1 MRTRMIR
8 WLAVLTAALLLA
20 GCSVS
25 IDEIAIGNRRV
36 IRAEG
41 EDVQEIDLLLYA
53 EQAGDHTLS
62 IEGIHFVSGGIELT
76 IDPALE
82 DNITMSAPQAVM
94 DTVKV
99 KIDHENGVIAI
110 SGNEKLSFSEAEL
123 EITVGVPVKS
133 LSVEGGVEVD
143 AVLPEV
149 KDFSLDVAGAVDG
162 EIRFGS
168 LEALD
173 VEIDGAGSLELSG
186 SCAKAEVTVNGAG
199 SIDAETL
206 ICTDA
211 EVTING
217 AGSCQIHVTDTLD
230 AEVNG
235 VGSVRYFGKTQ
246 TVNRAVDGLG
256 TVSVG

>member
-1 MRTRMIR
+1 MKRRIVR
-8 WLAVLTAALLLA
+8 WAAALTAAILLA
-20 GCSVS
+20 GCSFS
-25 IDEIAIGNRRV
+25 IDEISLGGRKV
-36 IRAEG
+36 IRADG

-168 LEALD
+168 LETFAA
-173 VEIDGAGSLELSG
+173 EIDGAGSLELSG

-217 AGSCQIHVTDTLD
+217 AGSCQIHVTDTLE

-235 VGSVRYFGKTQ
+235 VGSIRYFGEPKTVTR
-246 TVNRAVDGLG
+246 TVGGLG
-256 TVSVG
+256 TVSAG

>member
-8 WLAVLTAALLLA
+8 WLAVLTAAILLA
-20 GCSVS
+20 GCSFS
-25 IDEIAIGNRRV
+25 IDEISIGNRRV
-36 IRAEG
+36 IRADG
-41 EDVQEIDLLLYA
+41 EDVQEIDLLLFA

-62 IEGIHFVSGGIELT
+62 IEGIHFVNGGIELT

-82 DNITMSAPQAVM
+82 DNITMSAPQVVM
-94 DTVKV
+94 DTIKV

-149 KDFSLDVAGAVDG
+149 KDFVLDVAGAVDG
-162 EIRFGS
+162 EIQFGS

-173 VEIDGAGSLELSG
+173 VEIDGAGSLELLG
-186 SCAKAEVTVNGAG
+186 RCGKAEVTVNGAG

-206 ICTDA
+206 ICTEA

-217 AGSCQIHVTDTLD
+217 AGSCKIHVTDTLD

-235 VGSVRYFGKTQ
+235 VGSVRYFGKPQ

-256 TVSVG
+256 TVSEG